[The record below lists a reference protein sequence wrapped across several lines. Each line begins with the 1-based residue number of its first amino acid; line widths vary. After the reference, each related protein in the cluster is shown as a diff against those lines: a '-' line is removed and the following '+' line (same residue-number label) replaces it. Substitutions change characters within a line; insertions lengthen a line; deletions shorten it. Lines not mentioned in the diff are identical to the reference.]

1 MKVCRGVLVAGG
13 VYPRHRVLC
22 GGKGGWGGGGQ
33 TQRGDQVMMDGG
45 CHTKWG
51 AVKEPRNEGGRG
63 FSHAICRT

>member
-1 MKVCRGVLVAGG
+1 M
-13 VYPRHRVLC
+13 
-22 GGKGGWGGGGQ
+22 GGGGQ